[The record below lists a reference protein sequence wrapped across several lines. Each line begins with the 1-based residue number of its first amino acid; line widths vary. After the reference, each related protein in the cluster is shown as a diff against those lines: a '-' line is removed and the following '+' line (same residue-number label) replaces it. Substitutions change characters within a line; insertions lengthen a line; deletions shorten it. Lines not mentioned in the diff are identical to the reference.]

1 MKACEEFVACFC
13 CGSLATR
20 GGCGKEATGYTT
32 HDAAVLF
39 ILSIE
44 LLVSQFNRW
53 MLLCDAHLLTTKEV
67 LEDAE
72 G

>member
-13 CGSLATR
+13 YGSLATR
-20 GGCGKEATGYTT
+20 GGCGKQATGYTA
-32 HDAAVLF
+32 HDTAVLF
-39 ILSIE
+39 TLGIE

-53 MLLCDAHLLTTKEV
+53 MLLCDARLLTTKEV